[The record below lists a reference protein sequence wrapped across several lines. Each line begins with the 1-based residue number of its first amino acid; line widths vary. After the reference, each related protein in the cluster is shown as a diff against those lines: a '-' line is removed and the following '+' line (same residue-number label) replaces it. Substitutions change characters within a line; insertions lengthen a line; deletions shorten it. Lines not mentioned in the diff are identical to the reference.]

1 MATPRRSKRIEKNHR
16 HAPTSV
22 DKSDAL
28 QKRQKVEH
36 TRTENVLE
44 AQIARPGKPD
54 KYVRGRRGYLK
65 LMTEIP
71 LDTMYEILRHLDP
84 LDLLYLSWASKS
96 LHGIVMEKF
105 SIRIWEEAYER
116 LYESENPPPRCP
128 QDINLA
134 QYTRFL
140 YHNKCMIC
148 ETQSGIYTS
157 WMMRLRACNHCLDSD
172 QFSAPC
178 YPYLDLLTIRRRKD
192 HYVWTR
198 DLEKARQSAGWDTW
212 SRVKKD
218 RMKGESDFDMWRKQ
232 CHQIRL
238 ADQGQRRAERRIA
251 ILKKL
256 EETGWTESSIKEIN
270 NGRLS
275 DDLPGFTTVKKLTK
289 RDWSHIR
296 PKIESALS
304 KMKAIHLLSMK
315 RSRMHNRW
323 YQFKKK
329 FQEWDVAQT
338 LDKAFRPHAADILIA
353 EPFFT
358 VIFETDAEGAAFEID
373 DIDRVAQEWIEWRD
387 NLIFSLLPQDLQD
400 RYPAGKPSLLPL
412 AIFCF
417 SGSSFPRNRMLDHV
431 CAERQ
436 DVRFCEP
443 QSPDEYRVLEL
454 LEGVFELGPWKWS
467 NRNLKFN
474 TTGFQVTVG
483 ILDFLGMDPYATT
496 LAQVRGCNQAFTCL
510 PCDMEC
516 TLPLYHK
523 VNRMIEHDVCFHYD
537 EGKERTPP
545 STRWIREE
553 DESS

>member
-172 QFSAPC
+172 RFSPPC
-178 YPYLDLLTIRRRKD
+178 YPYLNLLTIRGKSA
-192 HYVWTR
+192 HYIWVR
-198 DLEKARQSAGWDTW
+198 DLEKAKQSAGSDTW
-212 SRVKKD
+212 SQVKKD
-218 RMKGESDFDMWRKQ
+218 RMKGESDFDIWRKQ

-238 ADQGQRRAERRIA
+238 ADQG
-251 ILKKL
+251 
-256 EETGWTESSIKEIN
+256 
-270 NGRLS
+270 
-275 DDLPGFTTVKKLTK
+275 
-289 RDWSHIR
+289 
-296 PKIESALS
+296 
-304 KMKAIHLLSMK
+304 
-315 RSRMHNRW
+315 
-323 YQFKKK
+323 
-329 FQEWDVAQT
+329 
-338 LDKAFRPHAADILIA
+338 
-353 EPFFT
+353 
-358 VIFETDAEGAAFEID
+358 
-373 DIDRVAQEWIEWRD
+373 
-387 NLIFSLLPQDLQD
+387 
-400 RYPAGKPSLLPL
+400 
-412 AIFCF
+412 
-417 SGSSFPRNRMLDHV
+417 
-431 CAERQ
+431 
-436 DVRFCEP
+436 
-443 QSPDEYRVLEL
+443 
-454 LEGVFELGPWKWS
+454 
-467 NRNLKFN
+467 
-474 TTGFQVTVG
+474 
-483 ILDFLGMDPYATT
+483 
-496 LAQVRGCNQAFTCL
+496 
-510 PCDMEC
+510 
-516 TLPLYHK
+516 
-523 VNRMIEHDVCFHYD
+523 
-537 EGKERTPP
+537 
-545 STRWIREE
+545 
-553 DESS
+553 